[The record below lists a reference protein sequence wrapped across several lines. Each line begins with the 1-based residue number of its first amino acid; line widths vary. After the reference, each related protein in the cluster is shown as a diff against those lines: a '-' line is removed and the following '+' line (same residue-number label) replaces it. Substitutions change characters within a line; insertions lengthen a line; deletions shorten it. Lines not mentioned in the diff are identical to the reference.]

1 MSLRASISSA
11 SSKSTS
17 SSVEDSEYS
26 SESYESIETLVLF
39 LSLFVSRGAIYEA
52 SGGYNDGEVRLDDNG
67 DGENGSMYSSS
78 SSWSESYLD
87 E

>member
-11 SSKSTS
+11 SSKSTC
-17 SSVEDSEYS
+17 SSVEEYS
-26 SESYESIETLVLF
+26 SESYESIETLVPF

-52 SGGYNDGEVRLDDNG
+52 NGGYNDGEARLDDDD